1 MASNIIVADA
11 EFKRTVG
18 MLSDGA
24 AELQEIM
31 ESYYNVLS
39 YVRENGIIDVA
50 IGNELAEKMN
60 AIRQAANLF
69 VPCVETVRTA
79 TVGFLDDIAEKD
91 NSL

>member
-11 EFKRTVG
+11 EFRRMVR
-18 MLSDGA
+18 MLSDGTV
-24 AELQEIM
+24 ELQEIM

-39 YVRENGIIDVA
+39 YVQENGIIDVA
-50 IGNELAEKMN
+50 IGNELAKKMY

-69 VPCVETVRTA
+69 VPCVKAVCADTIQ
-79 TVGFLDDIAEKD
+79 FLDEITEKD